1 MSKRFAATVLTAAA
15 LALPLAATAP
25 SASADTTGTGSSSGS
40 ANALSNLL
48 CEFRDY
54 LGMGGC
60 VYHMP

>member
-15 LALPLAATAP
+15 LALPLAAAP
-25 SASADTTGTGSSSGS
+25 SASADTTGTGSASGS
-40 ANALSNLL
+40 ANALSNLI

>member
-15 LALPLAATAP
+15 LALPLAAAP
-25 SASADTTGTGSSSGS
+25 SASADTPGTGSASGS
-40 ANALSNLL
+40 ATALSNLI

>member
-15 LALPLAATAP
+15 LALPLAAAP
-25 SASADTTGTGSSSGS
+25 SASADTTGTGSASGS
-40 ANALSNLL
+40 ATALSNLI